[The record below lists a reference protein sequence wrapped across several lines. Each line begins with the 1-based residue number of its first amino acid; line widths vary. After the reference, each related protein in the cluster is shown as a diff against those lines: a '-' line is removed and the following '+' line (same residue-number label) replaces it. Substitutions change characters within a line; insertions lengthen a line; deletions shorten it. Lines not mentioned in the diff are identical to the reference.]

1 MVSERPSIVE
11 VVSGYTSLRRSG
23 KEYTGL
29 CPLHAEKTPSFT
41 VSEDKGVFYCHGCHQ
56 GGDVI
61 HFVELMEDTDFKGA
75 IAHLGLTEETR
86 PTPAEIKKQQL
97 LRETSRNLT
106 AWGLDMAE
114 RVGSLIRATD
124 QREYMA
130 TKVLN
135 ELDSADKEFLQNEI
149 ERASREKI
157 ILTTLEEDLLDP
169 NRVVDLW
176 REKKLIE
183 QLVGINRTYSNE
195 EIENMYPPITDEHKQ
210 RLTGYVRGEA

>member
-1 MVSERPSIVE
+1 MVNERPSIVE

-97 LRETSRNLT
+97 LRETSRSLAAWALT
-106 AWGLDMAE
+106 IDQ
-114 RVGSLIRATD
+114 RVGVKLRELGQWLTLATD
-124 QREYMA
+124 EKLIGELEREWI
-130 TKVLN
+130 V
-135 ELDSADKEFLQNEI
+135 
-149 ERASREKI
+149 
-157 ILTTLEEDLLDP
+157 LTTLEEDLLKPDLVLSLWQE
-169 NRVVDLW
+169 RQAIERLVVKP
-176 REKKLIE
+176 E
-183 QLVGINRTYSNE
+183 
-195 EIENMYPPITDEHKQ
+195 
-210 RLTGYVRGEA
+210 GY